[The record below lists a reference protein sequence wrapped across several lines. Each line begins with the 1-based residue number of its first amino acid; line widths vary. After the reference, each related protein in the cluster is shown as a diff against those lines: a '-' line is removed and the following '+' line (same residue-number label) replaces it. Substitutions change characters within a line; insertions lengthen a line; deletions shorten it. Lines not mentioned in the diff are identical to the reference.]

1 HAKMEETGLE
11 AMEATKQTM
20 SEITGAIVSITL
32 VLCAVF
38 IPVTFITGP
47 TGIFYQ
53 QFGITLI
60 VAIAISAVNALTL
73 SPALCAMFLKQH
85 DEDEGRKRKF
95 IQRFF
100 DAFNNGFNAIT
111 VKYGKSFR
119 FLFKHKWVTF
129 LILIACLGLTY
140 LANKSMPAGFVP
152 SEDRGFIM
160 GNIELPAGASVD
172 RVNQLGQSFSKRAK
186 HRQGIE

>member
-1 HAKMEETGLE
+1 K
-11 AMEATKQTM
+11 
-20 SEITGAIVSITL
+20 
-32 VLCAVF
+32 
-38 IPVTFITGP
+38 
-47 TGIFYQ
+47 
-53 QFGITLI
+53 QFGVTLI

-85 DEDEGRKRKF
+85 SNEDGKKSNF
-95 IQRFF
+95 MQRFF
-100 DAFNNGFNAIT
+100 SAFNNSFNALT
-111 VKYGKSFR
+111 AKYGRSFT

-140 LANKSMPAGFVP
+140 FANNTMPAGFVP

-172 RVNQLGQSFSKRAK
+172 RVNQLGKEFSEQA
-186 HRQGIE
+186 QQIP